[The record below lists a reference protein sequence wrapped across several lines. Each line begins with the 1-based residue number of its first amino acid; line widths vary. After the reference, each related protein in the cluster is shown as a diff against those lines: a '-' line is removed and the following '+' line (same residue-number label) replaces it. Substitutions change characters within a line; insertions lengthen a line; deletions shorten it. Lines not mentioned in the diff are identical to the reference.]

1 MGEEKLGR
9 KILNEM
15 NFKLK
20 VDNEVVPDDI
30 HVENVMH
37 TCQPHEVH
45 VVALATV
52 TLVTGT
58 EKPHCRT
65 NELTSSQNQKDTPHH
80 SNGSFVSR

>member
-15 NFKLK
+15 NFKLMK

-58 EKPHCRT
+58 ENHIV
-65 NELTSSQNQKDTPHH
+65 E
-80 SNGSFVSR
+80 